1 MSCKRHKEKEKNM
14 EDTKVNIINS
24 FGLRRAVAGLV
35 NSWCSAI
42 KEERASS

>member
-1 MSCKRHKEKEKNM
+1 M
-14 EDTKVNIINS
+14 EDTNENIINS

-42 KEERASS
+42 REERALS